1 MITAWNPEKV
11 DSHLEGSMPGAG
23 SAVFMITR
31 LENNWGQSFTRIM
44 VKKTRIL
51 IQKPGNTQLLER
63 VDSHL
68 EESSMG

>member
-31 LENNWGQSFTRIM
+31 LENNWGQSFTAIKYPLM
-44 VKKTRIL
+44 VKKT
-51 IQKPGNTQLLER
+51 
-63 VDSHL
+63 VS
-68 EESSMG
+68 